1 MQLRKLMK
9 FKPGTR
15 QLQTTIPKQRCW
27 QKSTRCTTG
36 MEDIPHSMD
45 TGHLDPD
52 LRGSEL
58 HLGEA
63 EEARDHSTLDITL
76 KGT

>member
-1 MQLRKLMK
+1 
-9 FKPGTR
+9 
-15 QLQTTIPKQRCW
+15 
-27 QKSTRCTTG
+27 

-58 HLGEA
+58 NLGEA
-63 EEARDHSTLDITL
+63 EEARDHLTLDITL
-76 KGT
+76 KGKPTCLRVPNHTPA